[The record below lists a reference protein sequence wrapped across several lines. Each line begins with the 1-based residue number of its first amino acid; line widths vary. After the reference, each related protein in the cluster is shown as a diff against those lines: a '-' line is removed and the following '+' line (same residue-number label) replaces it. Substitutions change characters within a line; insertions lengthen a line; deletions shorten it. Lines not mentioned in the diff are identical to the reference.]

1 MKHDPVRISGI
12 AVRGFKALRDEKRI
26 DIKPL
31 TILAGANS
39 SGKSSIMQPLLLLKQ
54 TLEAPNDPGA
64 LLLDGPCVRF
74 TSMEQLLSKCPTTDK
89 VRRFSVRLDLSN
101 GRSLETV
108 YRAKQKEGFEVERLT
123 YVTSRKKTVIKP
135 GMTHTQI
142 MAVVPSPFNNQP
154 KYYDKGRE
162 TELTWHIVRDRCF
175 LSFGLYMMEY
185 GKVRPFSYMTEIS
198 PGLDFIPIIK
208 SIIHL
213 PGLRGNPQR
222 NYSKNAVAPV
232 FPGTFENYVASL
244 VTHWQSNDKDKLKE
258 LGRLLEHLGLSW
270 KVDAKAIDDT
280 QVELRVGRLP
290 CGKRGGANDL
300 VSIADVGVGI
310 SQVLPVLVALV
321 AGEPGQLVYIEQPE
335 IHLHP
340 RAQRRLAHALCEAAK
355 RGVVLVV
362 ETHSALLLREVQ
374 TLVALGQMPKED
386 VSLQWFQRNEEG
398 ETVIS
403 TATLDENGAYGDWPE
418 DFDETEL
425 DAEQAYLD
433 AVERREAGG

>member
-1 MKHDPVRISGI
+1 MKRGPARISGI

-74 TSMEQLLSKCPTTDK
+74 TSIGQLLSRGIAASKDS
-89 VRRFSVRLDLSN
+89 FSVRLQLST
-101 GRSLETV
+101 GVSIETM
-108 YRAKQKEGFEVERLT
+108 YRAKPGIGFDVDRMVFRTEKDLIEISLE
-123 YVTSRKKTVIKP
+123 
-135 GMTHTQI
+135 MTHKQI
-142 MAVVPSPFNNQP
+142 ESVLPA
-154 KYYDKGRE
+154 
-162 TELTWHIVRDRCF
+162 ELATLSIGWQSITRPRWRVYRDRCF
-175 LSFGLYMMEY
+175 LKIELQIKEINDDNQHLRLKGLPVSF
-185 GKVRPFSYMTEIS
+185 IS
-198 PGLDFIPIIK
+198 DYIPLIQ
-208 SIIHL
+208 SMIHL

-222 NYSKNAVAPV
+222 NYSKSAVAPI

-244 VTHWQSNDKDKLKE
+244 VTHWQSGDKGKLKE

-290 CGKRGGANDL
+290 HSKRGGANDL

-340 RAQRRLAHALCEAAK
+340 KAQRRLAHALCDAAK

-425 DAEQAYLD
+425 DAEQDYLD

>member
-1 MKHDPVRISGI
+1 MKRGPARISGI

-74 TSMEQLLSKCPTTDK
+74 TSIGQLLSRGIAASKDS
-89 VRRFSVRLDLSN
+89 FSVRLQLST
-101 GRSLETV
+101 GVSIETM
-108 YRAKQKEGFEVERLT
+108 YRAKAGIGFDVDRMVFRTGKDVIEISLEMNHKQIESVLPTDLVKGLRYGQKVRPNWRA
-123 YVTSRKKTVIKP
+123 Y
-135 GMTHTQI
+135 
-142 MAVVPSPFNNQP
+142 
-154 KYYDKGRE
+154 
-162 TELTWHIVRDRCF
+162 RDRCF
-175 LSFGLYMMEY
+175 LAVELQIKDINADRQHLRLGI
-185 GKVRPFSYMTEIS
+185 PFSFNS
-198 PGLDFIPIIK
+198 DHIPLIQ
-208 SIIHL
+208 SMIHL

-222 NYSKNAVAPV
+222 NYSKSAVAPV

-244 VTHWQSNDKDKLKE
+244 VSHWQSCDKDKLKE

-290 CGKRGGANDL
+290 HSKRGGANDL

-340 RAQRRLAHALCEAAK
+340 KAQRRLAHALCDAAK

-425 DAEQAYLD
+425 DAEQDYLD